1 MEIPIPISIIFDT
14 LLKTNV
20 EDDQHP
26 FEKRTK
32 IFPTSILWFHLGFR
46 TSTTCNEHCDV
57 VQKKPQVHAMIISAL
72 SSASWYCIVM
82 KLGVVPSTYIYP
94 LVKQMLPWKIRM
106 FLGKDDQTWL
116 ILKRPLYIYM
126 SSYLKF
132 YTTTNISWIFLV
144 LCISV
149 LKHRGICLFQWLYD
163 LAKLTTSIFKIQS
176 SVQSDLDIPFFCGVE
191 EGNPSGQCEWMNW
204 PWFSKELVSF
214 TQ

>member
-1 MEIPIPISIIFDT
+1 MFVFLMEIPIPISIIFDT

-32 IFPTSILWFHLGFR
+32 IFPTSILWFHLSFR

-116 ILKRPLYIYM
+116 ILKRPLYIYI
-126 SSYLKF
+126 YIYVKLPEVLHHHKHF
-132 YTTTNISWIFLV
+132 LDIFGSL
-144 LCISV
+144 
-149 LKHRGICLFQWLYD
+149 HICLE
-163 LAKLTTSIFKIQS
+163 TSRNLSF
-176 SVQSDLDIPFFCGVE
+176 SVTL
-191 EGNPSGQCEWMNW
+191 
-204 PWFSKELVSF
+204 
-214 TQ
+214 

>member
-1 MEIPIPISIIFDT
+1 MEILIPISIIFDT

-116 ILKRPLYIYM
+116 ILKRPLYIYIYICQVTW
-126 SSYLKF
+126 SF
-132 YTTTNISWIFLV
+132 TPPQTF
-144 LCISV
+144 
-149 LKHRGICLFQWLYD
+149 RGYF
-163 LAKLTTSIFKIQS
+163 
-176 SVQSDLDIPFFCGVE
+176 
-191 EGNPSGQCEWMNW
+191 
-204 PWFSKELVSF
+204 WFSAYLSWNIEEFVFFSDF
-214 TQ
+214 MI